1 MDCNSINMCIGDA
14 HAGHILKLIL
24 IWMSCG
30 HVLRWF
36 CWILR
41 SSTQG
46 WLSVILEFQSV
57 VVVIEFRFVVLIQY
71 VDVQVC
77 LSLSL
82 SLSLTLT
89 HPFRIIS
96 EYTLC
101 NALVFRFNAL
111 LISCWFLPNVRHT
124 QGAKI
129 YRVYYRRK
137 MLLKCMKILCTYIGV
152 HFFLVQFNSRHT
164 IWRENVMRLT
174 SNTITTRVSA
184 QFFVLKCI
192 LFRRGGSH
200 RCWTPIWSK
209 RCTPPSSG
217 SIQQT

>member
-1 MDCNSINMCIGDA
+1 MDCKIGSWRGKSKNGLMDCNSINMCIGDA
-14 HAGHILKLIL
+14 HAGHVLKLIL

-57 VVVIEFRFVVLIQY
+57 FVVIEFRFVVLIQY
-71 VDVQVC
+71 VHVQGC

-82 SLSLTLT
+82 SLT
-89 HPFRIIS
+89 HSFRIIS

-111 LISCWFLPNVRHT
+111 LILCWVFSQRATHARSKNI
-124 QGAKI
+124 QS
-129 YRVYYRRK
+129 
-137 MLLKCMKILCTYIGV
+137 LL
-152 HFFLVQFNSRHT
+152 
-164 IWRENVMRLT
+164 
-174 SNTITTRVSA
+174 
-184 QFFVLKCI
+184 
-192 LFRRGGSH
+192 
-200 RCWTPIWSK
+200 
-209 RCTPPSSG
+209 
-217 SIQQT
+217 QT